1 MTNMNSVTL
10 PIGSISVINKIERDI
25 GLISG
30 IFGNSG
36 GKSKDFVGIAKL
48 FLANRIED
56 TVSVHQLL
64 PTSTTEKFEL
74 LGIKKNLQK
83 DRFTGPFKR

>member
-1 MTNMNSVTL
+1 MNSVTL
-10 PIGSISVINKIERDI
+10 PIGSISVIDKIEKDI

-30 IFGNSG
+30 IFGTSG

-48 FLANRIED
+48 FLENRIED

-64 PTSTTEKFEL
+64 PTS
-74 LGIKKNLQK
+74 Q
-83 DRFTGPFKR
+83 